1 MSHLKSSK
9 EDQSVMHA
17 AAASFPSPPHFEQ
30 EQIET
35 AKDTEVEQNNQE
47 IDTYTTT
54 RASALDTP
62 QDMLVR

>member
-1 MSHLKSSK
+1 
-9 EDQSVMHA
+9 MHA

-54 RASALDTP
+54 RASALDKP
-62 QDMLVR
+62 QDAC